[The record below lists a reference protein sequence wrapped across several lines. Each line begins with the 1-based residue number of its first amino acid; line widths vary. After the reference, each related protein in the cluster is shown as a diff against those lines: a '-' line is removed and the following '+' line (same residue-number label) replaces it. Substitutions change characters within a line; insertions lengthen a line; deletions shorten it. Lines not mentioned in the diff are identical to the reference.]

1 MCGGRREGFEKPSR
15 QRPGVINYGVDVWE
29 ISGRWNRNAG
39 EEKNVLTQPHDD
51 EGAKTAQVLL
61 MCLEE
66 EVRDAFPWIWPAES
80 LDDISAS
87 PSLRHLQWPHQH
99 LLLSLILTRICTLVL
114 PKVWST
120 SQTDPDMISCSPRI
134 PAEISATS
142 CPRSCQSQRRLW
154 LNIENVLFNSLAS
167 LRSVQLHDLS
177 YMIAVYVHG
186 ICETITQ
193 ITW

>member
-1 MCGGRREGFEKPSR
+1 MCGGRREGFEKPIR

-66 EVRDAFPWIWPAES
+66 EVREAFLGSSQRKALTILVRAQAY
-80 LDDISAS
+80 DICK
-87 PSLRHLQWPHQH
+87 WPHQY
-99 LLLSLILTRICTLVL
+99 LLLSLILTRICTLIL

-120 SQTDPDMISCSPRI
+120 SQTNPDMISWSPRI

-142 CPRSCQSQRRLW
+142 CLRSSLCQRRL
-154 LNIENVLFNSLAS
+154 
-167 LRSVQLHDLS
+167 
-177 YMIAVYVHG
+177 
-186 ICETITQ
+186 
-193 ITW
+193 